1 MAHEIGHNVGMAH
14 DFSDAHKAAGCDG
27 TGIMSYGNTP
37 NQWSTC
43 SKADF
48 TAQYKA
54 RESTWCMPGK
64 HSHRVTLLTMAKTE
78 LLYPKNA
85 GAWVAIY
92 FT

>member
-27 TGIMSYGNTP
+27 TGIMSYGNPP

-64 HSHRVTLLTMAKTE
+64 HSHSSLWLRLNYYTQKLGGIGSIGFHIK
-78 LLYPKNA
+78 
-85 GAWVAIY
+85 
-92 FT
+92 